1 MTKEGLVT
9 TKSMSRAA
17 VAKLLEDRR
26 KSFPLRVE
34 ANARSAFL
42 QREIRQRMLQHL
54 REAEQHHIGQSM
66 SPLGI
71 HDEGLSRARRELL
84 IASLS
89 RRP

>member
-1 MTKEGLVT
+1 MAKEGLVP
-9 TKSMSRAA
+9 TKALSRAA
-17 VAKLLEDRR
+17 IAKLLEDRR
-26 KSFPLRVE
+26 KSFPARVE
-34 ANARSAFL
+34 AHAKSVFL
-42 QREIRQRMLQHL
+42 QREVRQRMLQHL
-54 REAEQHHIGQSM
+54 RESEAAHIGESM